1 MRDLERALVDTE
13 DFLMR
18 QLGSRAARE
27 ASSRKL
33 KRGAAEAFRRM
44 RRAGLIF
51 VLLMFALIAAS
62 AFGAGIGFFTWLV
75 ALPVIFLAAALSMT
89 FPTRAG
95 RVPPTPTP
103 TPEAIAQVPLPVLAG
118 KCETWLLDRCDDLP
132 RAALPAADLIVARLR
147 HLQPALADIPAASPL
162 HGEVR
167 RLVGGHLPRLVD
179 SWLALPAEAREPR
192 SENSR
197 RLAES
202 LDAVAEEMNRL
213 CGEIDGC
220 RATSFEIEHRFIESR
235 YREDPSLRRG

>member
-1 MRDLERALVDTE
+1 MREIERALGDTE

-27 ASSRKL
+27 ASARKL
-33 KRGAAEAFRRM
+33 KRGAAEAFRRA

-51 VLLMFALIAAS
+51 VLLVFALILAS
-62 AFGAGIGFFTWLV
+62 ALGAGIGFFTWLI
-75 ALPVIFLAAALSMT
+75 ALPVIFLASGLSMT

-95 RVPPTPTP
+95 RAPTVP
-103 TPEAIAQVPLPVLAG
+103 TPEAVAQIPLPVLAD
-118 KCETWLLDRCDDLP
+118 KCETWLLDRCDELP
-132 RAALPAADLIVARLR
+132 RAALPAADLILGRLR
-147 HLQPALADIPAASPL
+147 HLQPALADVPAASPL
-162 HGEVR
+162 HGEVQ

-179 SWLALPAEAREPR
+179 SWLALPPGAREPR

-202 LDAVAEEMNRL
+202 LDAVAEEMARL

>member
-1 MRDLERALVDTE
+1 MREFERAIGDTE

-27 ASSRKL
+27 ASARKL
-33 KRGAAEAFRRM
+33 KRGAAEAFRRV

-51 VLLMFALIAAS
+51 VLLLLALIAAS
-62 AFGAGIGFFTWLV
+62 AFGTGIGFFTWLI
-75 ALPVIFLAAALSMT
+75 ALPVIVLAAAISMM

-95 RVPPTPTP
+95 RAPPAP
-103 TPEAIAQVPLPVLAG
+103 TPEAVAQVPLPTLAE
-118 KCETWLLDRCDDLP
+118 KCETWLLDRCEELP
-132 RAALPAADLIVARLR
+132 RAALPAADLILGRLR

-179 SWLALPAEAREPR
+179 AYLALPPEARDTR

-197 RLAES
+197 RLAEG

-235 YREDPSLRRG
+235 YREDPSLRGG

>member
-1 MRDLERALVDTE
+1 MREIERALVDTE

-18 QLGSRAARE
+18 QLGSSAARQ
-27 ASSRKL
+27 ASTRKL
-33 KRGAAEAFRRM
+33 KRGAAEAFRRL

-51 VLLMFALIAAS
+51 VLLILGLIVAT

-95 RVPPTPTP
+95 RAPPAP
-103 TPEAIAQVPLPVLAG
+103 TPEAVAQIPLPVLAE
-118 KCETWLLDRCDDLP
+118 KCESWLLDRCDELP
-132 RAALPAADLIVARLR
+132 RAALPAADLILGRLR
-147 HLQPALADIPAASPL
+147 HLQPALADVPASSPL
-162 HGEVR
+162 HGEVQ

-179 SWLALPAEAREPR
+179 SYLALPLDARDAR
-192 SENSR
+192 SENNS

-202 LDAVAEEMNRL
+202 LDSVAEEMSRL

-235 YREDPSLRRG
+235 YREDPSLRRP

>member
-1 MRDLERALVDTE
+1 MRDLERTLVDTE
-13 DFLMR
+13 DFLLR
-18 QLGSRAARE
+18 QLGSRTARE
-27 ASSRKL
+27 ASARKL
-33 KRGAAEAFRRM
+33 KRGAAEAFRRV

-51 VLLMFALIAAS
+51 VVLVLALIAAS

-89 FPTRAG
+89 FPTRAA
-95 RVPPTPTP
+95 RPPQAP
-103 TPEAIAQVPLPVLAG
+103 TPEAVAQIPLPILAG
-118 KCETWLLDRCDDLP
+118 KCETWLLDRCDELP
-132 RAALPAADLIVARLR
+132 RAALPAADLIVGRLR
-147 HLQPALADIPAASPL
+147 HLQPALADVPAASPL

-179 SWLALPAEAREPR
+179 SYLALPPQARDPR

-202 LDAVAEEMNRL
+202 LDAVAEEMSRL